1 MVAHHLNPT
10 LVARYFFFECP
21 RYLRLDAMPLGARQT
36 GRLPSGALRPSLAA
50 RFLTEE
56 GERWEKEV
64 VTTMIPADR
73 VHMAGRGMPNPGK
86 YRLSPIQTQQLLG
99 TARPGQYLF
108 QATLAPP
115 RDLLAPY
122 GLDPGLCRFN
132 ECIPDLLALHD
143 GGLVRVVDV
152 KASELLRGS
161 HRVQVALYALVLD
174 RVLRDLGLPL
184 RADVERGGVW
194 LHGKEEPDWF
204 DLTPGMRVL
213 RDFFAGDLPPM
224 LAEDPLAVGWH
235 LHSRC
240 EWCPFYH
247 HCRDEAEATSS
258 VSLLPYLSVHARRY
272 LHEAPWDGG
281 TPVETLDDLGR
292 LLERDDASA
301 IFSLAG
307 SLRNQEAAYCRA
319 LAALRTGAAVP
330 HDAVSIA
337 FPRAEDLRLVLT
349 LQEDPVSGAIYAAG
363 LNRFGGSR
371 VFGSP
376 AETRVF
382 VAERR
387 DDCPAITA
395 AFLNELYD
403 LLQAVHGHNGGR
415 EWREQVSLQVYVY
428 DRYELDLL
436 SRLLHEA
443 VGDPAL
449 AQMALAL
456 LFHFQDPGLAE
467 ADRHPEGEALFPVIV
482 LTRVL
487 QRMVALPIP
496 FAYGLPEVG
505 AALGCS
511 FVCARDPTFWF
522 DLSNR
527 LRSDLILGAWEDGKL
542 GLVDRVERELERRVR
557 AASSVVDGVRQALD
571 GRGLFAYPPKF
582 RFPAA
587 FEIAAPELSRLAFI
601 VRYETY
607 LNAIELRERR
617 AEPFEGRV
625 ADGVSVPI
633 VYRGG
638 ATWEP
643 EVPVDR
649 FRVVREHRLEHRNP
663 VSLLVPAGEEGERTQ
678 QRHDDVRLGSFRAR
692 PPDGSWYVR
701 LRPDDGRSDRI
712 ARFEVRFSRRP
723 DPFPFAVGDRAV
735 VHPVAKDYTSGTL
748 LERLAA
754 IDGME
759 DPPLLRL
766 IRDPVGFAEPVTEPD
781 DVTADALARAVA
793 AGMTASQQD
802 ALRHLLSR
810 RLTLVWGPP
819 GTGKTAFLA
828 KGLLALG
835 RARAAAGLPTR
846 VMVSALTHA
855 AIENV
860 LSAVNGERGDQGIA
874 DDVLIAK
881 LGPWQGRTGRPDGIG
896 SLEPRDVTAD
906 RLARRAV
913 AIIGGTGYKLDRI
926 AGGDGGAEFDLLV
939 VDEASQLRF
948 PELAL
953 GLDRLRPDGRLV
965 LVGDDLQL
973 PPITKGEY
981 PPPADDLPG
990 LESSA
995 FAYLR
1000 RRDAKGS
1007 ASFTRVL
1014 TENWRMNETLSRFPA
1029 ETIYYP
1035 ARYAP
1040 VNLEVASQELALR
1053 APSDDGDGNQ
1063 GLLAFLVAPRYP
1075 LAVAILEDV
1084 RATAKNEPEAELVA
1098 SLAKLLRDRL
1108 LHPRTK
1114 RPYPPTDEG
1123 DRAFWREALEIVC
1136 PHHAQIH
1143 AVRQL
1148 LGQMHER
1155 DWVPFVDTVDKMQ
1168 GQQSEAVLVSYGV
1181 SDIETALS
1189 EAKFIYSLNRL
1200 NVAATRGRAK
1210 CVVCLPRPL
1219 LKASPAVLEDE
1230 EALRGLSHMLAL
1242 VEFAQ
1247 AHGEERTFTWTDMNG
1262 ATARVTAVRAR
1273 VEPGTDA
1280 AGRVRSESG

>member
-1 MVAHHLNPT
+1 MVTHHLNPT

-21 RYLRLDAMPLGARQT
+21 RYLRLQAMPLGARQVD
-36 GRLPSGALRPSLAA
+36 RLPSGSLRPSLAA

-56 GERWEKEV
+56 GERWETEV
-64 VTTMIPADR
+64 VTSMIPGE
-73 VHMAGRGMPNPGK
+73 VHMAAPGMPNPGRH
-86 YRLSPIQTQQLLG
+86 RLTPLRTQQLLG
-99 TARPGQYLF
+99 TARPGEYLF
-108 QATLAPP
+108 QATFVPP

-122 GLDPGLCRFN
+122 GLDPALCRFN
-132 ECIPDLLALHD
+132 ECVPDLLAVRD

-174 RVLRDLGLPL
+174 RVLRELGLPL
-184 RADVERGGVW
+184 RADVETGGVW
-194 LHGKEEPDWF
+194 LQGQKRPEWF
-204 DLTPGMRVL
+204 DLAPGAQVL
-213 RDFFAGDLPPM
+213 RDFFTADLPSM
-224 LAEDPLAVGWH
+224 LDADPLAVGWH

-247 HCRDEAEATSS
+247 YCRDEAEAISS

-272 LHEAPWDGG
+272 LHKAPWKGG
-281 TPVETLDDLGR
+281 TAIETLDDLGR
-292 LLERDDASA
+292 LLEREDAAA

-307 SLRNQEAAYCRA
+307 SLRNQEAAYGRA

-349 LQEDPVSGAIYAAG
+349 LQEDPVTGMIYAAG
-363 LNRFGGSR
+363 LNRFGGGR

-376 AETRVF
+376 SATRVF
-382 VAERR
+382 VAGRR
-387 DDCPAITA
+387 EDCPTVVA
-395 AFLNELYD
+395 AFLRELYD
-403 LLQAVHGHNGGR
+403 LLSAVHGHNGGR
-415 EWREQVSLQVYVY
+415 EWAEQVSLQAYVY

-443 VGDPAL
+443 VGDPEL

-467 ADRHPEGEALFPVIV
+467 ADRHPAGEVLFPVIV

-487 QRMVALPIP
+487 QRMVALPVP

-505 AALGCS
+505 AALGCR
-511 FVCARDPTFWF
+511 FVCPRDPAFWF
-522 DLSNR
+522 DLSNV
-527 LRSDLILGAWEDGKL
+527 LRSDLVLGAWEEGRPEL
-542 GLVDRVERELERRVR
+542 AERTGRELERRLR
-557 AASSVVDGVRQALD
+557 AASSVVDGVREALS
-571 GRGLFAYPPKF
+571 GRGLFAYPPRF
-582 RFPAA
+582 RFPEP
-587 FEIAAPELSRLAFI
+587 FDLAAPELSRLAFI
-601 VRYETY
+601 VRYESY
-607 LNAIELRERR
+607 MHALELRERR

-625 ADGVSVPI
+625 ADGVSVPL

-638 ATWEP
+638 MTWEP

-649 FRVVREHRLEHRNP
+649 FRVVREHGLDHRAP
-663 VSLLVPAGEEGERTQ
+663 VSLLVPAGEEGERAQ
-678 QRHDDVRLGSFRAR
+678 QRHDDVRLRSFRAR

-701 LRPDDGRSDRI
+701 LRPDDDRGDRI

-735 VHPVAKDYTSGTL
+735 VHPVAKDYTSDQVL
-748 LERLAA
+748 ARLAA
-754 IDGME
+754 IDAAD

-766 IRDPVGFAEPVTEPD
+766 IRDPVGFAEPVDEPAET
-781 DVTADALARAVA
+781 VADALARGRA
-793 AGMTASQQD
+793 ARMTASQQA
-802 ALRHLLSR
+802 ALRHLLDR

-835 RARAAAGLPTR
+835 RARAAAGLSTR
-846 VMVSALTHA
+846 VMVSALTNA

-860 LSAVNGERGDQGIA
+860 LSAIADEREEQGIA
-874 DDVLIAK
+874 DDILIAK
-881 LGPWQGRTGRPDGIG
+881 LGRWQGRAGRPAGIQA
-896 SLEPRDVTAD
+896 LEPRDVTPD
-906 RLARRAV
+906 RLDRRAIAV
-913 AIIGGTGYKLDRI
+913 IGGTGYKLDRI
-926 AGGDGGAEFDLLV
+926 AGGDGGPCFDLLV

-953 GLDRLRPDGRLV
+953 GLDRLSPGSRLV

-981 PPPADDLPG
+981 PPPEDGRPG
-990 LESSA
+990 LEASA

-1000 RRDAKGS
+1000 ARDAPGE
-1007 ASFTRVL
+1007 AAFTRTL
-1014 TENWRMNETLSRFPA
+1014 TENWRMNATLSRFPA
-1029 ETIYYP
+1029 ETIYP
-1035 ARYAP
+1035 ASYAP
-1040 VNLEVASQELALR
+1040 ATPAVASRTLALR
-1053 APSDDGDGNQ
+1053 APSEDGAGDGNM
-1063 GLLAFLVAPRYP
+1063 GLLAFLLAPGRP
-1075 LAVAILEDV
+1075 LGVAILEDV
-1084 RATAKNEPEAELVA
+1084 RATVENRPEAELVA
-1098 SLAKLLRDRL
+1098 GLAVLLRDRL
-1108 LHPRTK
+1108 LDPATR
-1114 RPYPPTDEG
+1114 RPYAPTEEG
-1123 DRAFWREALEIVC
+1123 DRAFWREGLEIVC

-1181 SDIETALS
+1181 SDVETALS
-1189 EAKFIYSLNRL
+1189 EAAFIYSLNRL
-1200 NVAATRGRAK
+1200 NVAVTRGRAK

-1242 VEFAQ
+1242 VEFAK
-1247 AHGEERTFTWTDMNG
+1247 AHGEERTFRWTDANG
-1262 ATARVTAVRAR
+1262 ATARVTAIRAR
-1273 VEPGTDA
+1273 VEPESA
-1280 AGRVRSESG
+1280 AGVEVDRG

>member
-1 MVAHHLNPT
+1 MVTHHLNPT

-21 RYLRLDAMPLGARQT
+21 RYLRLAAMPLGARQV

-56 GERWEKEV
+56 GERWEAEV
-64 VTTMIPADR
+64 VTTMISSQ
-73 VHMAGRGMPNPGK
+73 VHMAAPGMPNPGRH
-86 YRLSPIQTQQLLG
+86 RLTPARTQQLLA
-99 TARPGQYLF
+99 TAGPGDHLF
-108 QATLAPP
+108 QATLVPP

-132 ECIPDLLALHD
+132 ECVPDLLTMLD
-143 GGLVRVVDV
+143 GGVVRVVDV

-174 RVLRDLGLPL
+174 RVLGELGLPL

-194 LHGKEEPDWF
+194 LHGQERPEWF
-204 DLTPGMRVL
+204 DLAPGMRVL
-213 RDFFAGDLPPM
+213 RDFFAEDLPPM
-224 LAEDPLAVGWH
+224 LAADPLAVGWH
-235 LHSRC
+235 LHHRC

-292 LLERDDASA
+292 LLERGDATT

-307 SLRNQEAAYCRA
+307 SLRNQEAAYGRA
-319 LAALRTGAAVP
+319 LAALRTGVAVP

-349 LQEDPVSGAIYAAG
+349 LQEDPVTGRIYAAG
-363 LNRFGGSR
+363 RSRYGGNR

-376 AETRVF
+376 SETRVF
-382 VAERR
+382 VAGRR
-387 DDCPAITA
+387 DDCPAIVA
-395 AFLNELYD
+395 AFLGDLYD
-403 LLQAVHGHNGGR
+403 LLSAVHRHNGGR
-415 EWREQVSLQVYVY
+415 EWSEQISLQAYVY

-456 LFHFQDPGLAE
+456 LFHFQDPGLTD
-467 ADRHPEGEALFPVIV
+467 ADRHPEGEVLFPVIV

-487 QRMVALPIP
+487 QRMVALPVP
-496 FAYGLPEVG
+496 VAYGLPEVG
-505 AALGCS
+505 AALGCR
-511 FVCARDPTFWF
+511 FVCPRDPAFWF
-522 DLSNR
+522 DLSNV
-527 LRSDLILGAWEDGKL
+527 LRSDLVLRAWEDGRPEL
-542 GLVDRVERELERRVR
+542 AERVERELERRVW
-557 AASSVVDGVRQALD
+557 AASSVVDGIRQALS
-571 GRGLFAYPPKF
+571 GRGLFAYPPRF
-582 RFPAA
+582 RFPEP
-587 FEIAAPELSRLAFI
+587 FDLTAPELSRLAFI
-601 VRYETY
+601 VRYESY
-607 LNAIELRERR
+607 LNALELRERR

-633 VYRGG
+633 IYRGG
-638 ATWEP
+638 TTWEAA
-643 EVPVDR
+643 VPVDR
-649 FRVVREHRLEHRNP
+649 FRVVREHGLEHLAS

-678 QRHDDVRLGSFRAR
+678 QRHDDVRLRSIRAR
-692 PPDGSWYVR
+692 PPAGSWYVR
-701 LRPDDGRSDRI
+701 LRPDDDRGDRI

-735 VHPVAKDYTSGTL
+735 VHPVAKDYTSDQVL
-748 LERLAA
+748 ARLAA
-754 IDGME
+754 VDGAT

-766 IRDPVGFAEPVTEPD
+766 IRDPLGFAEFVDEPEG
-781 DVTADALARAVA
+781 VVADALARAEA
-793 AGMTASQQD
+793 AEMTASQQA
-802 ALRHLLSR
+802 ALRHLLDH

-819 GTGKTAFLA
+819 GTGKTTFLA

-835 RARAAAGLPTR
+835 RARAAAGRPTR
-846 VMVSALTHA
+846 ILVSALTNA

-860 LSAVNGERGDQGIA
+860 LSSIADERRKQGIA
-874 DDVLIAK
+874 DDLLIAK
-881 LGPWQGRTGRPDGIG
+881 LGRWQGRAGRPEGIQA
-896 SLEPRDVTAD
+896 LEPRDVTPA
-906 RLARRAV
+906 RLGRRAIAV
-913 AIIGGTGYKLDRI
+913 IGGTGYKLDRI
-926 AGGDGGAEFDLLV
+926 AEGDGGPCFDLLV

-953 GLDRLRPDGRLV
+953 GLDRLGPGGRLV
-965 LVGDDLQL
+965 LVGDDHQL

-981 PPPADDLPG
+981 PPPADGLPG
-990 LESSA
+990 LEASA

-1000 RRDAKGS
+1000 ARDAGGNVG
-1007 ASFTRVL
+1007 FTRTL
-1014 TENWRMNETLSRFPA
+1014 TENWRMNATLSRFPA
-1029 ETIYYP
+1029 ETIYP
-1035 ARYAP
+1035 ASYAP
-1040 VNLEVASQELALR
+1040 ATPAISSRALALR
-1053 APSDDGDGNQ
+1053 PPSEDGAGDGNM
-1063 GLLAFLVAPRYP
+1063 GLLAFLLAPGHP
-1075 LAVAILEDV
+1075 LAVVVMEDV
-1084 RATAKNEPEAELVA
+1084 RATVENRPEAELVA
-1098 SLAKLLRDRL
+1098 GLAVLLRARL
-1108 LHPRTK
+1108 LDPSTE
-1114 RPYPPTDEG
+1114 RPYAPTEEG
-1123 DRAFWREALEIVC
+1123 DRAFWRDGLEIVC

-1181 SDIETALS
+1181 SDVETALA
-1189 EAKFIYSLNRL
+1189 EASFIYSLNRL
-1200 NVAATRGRAK
+1200 NVAVTRGRAK

-1230 EALRGLSHMLAL
+1230 EALAGLSHMLAL
-1242 VEFAQ
+1242 VEFAR
-1247 AHGEERTFTWTDMNG
+1247 AHGEERTFTWTDGSG
-1262 ATARVTAVRAR
+1262 AAARVTAVRAR
-1273 VEPGTDA
+1273 VEP
-1280 AGRVRSESG
+1280 